1 MAKAKLLRET
11 AEKMKGCPFAAA
23 FMGKNAVSKPPSSNG
38 PMIAKLSEQTDQNM
52 LSAAQNVFSNAQGA
66 DDVEKSPLSRQPQ
79 S

>member
-38 PMIAKLSEQTDQNM
+38 PMIAKLSEQTD
-52 LSAAQNVFSNAQGA
+52 
-66 DDVEKSPLSRQPQ
+66 
-79 S
+79 